1 MLRAFWNYL
10 FSPSNQQESIPLQR
24 PRKYPR
30 TLESESAASPS
41 HSRRETQQNFN
52 TNPYNQFTPHYP
64 PNVYPQQYIPP
75 QFQFQFPFPTGYYGG
90 LMPQLPYNPAGMQFN
105 QSPNSFQLSPN
116 PWAPNLPQMQ
126 PGIFRPPDY
135 PPPGYQGPVLNAPIA
150 SAASSSIE
158 SPAVLQT
165 QTVQH
170 ERLST
175 REDDFDPSTFDYPVG
190 YARRECIK
198 GQEPDKWNKTQWV
211 WRSSGPAKHGIH
223 DAELRKCVGVLR
235 CASCGR
241 LTRPLTQTPG
251 REKQIRAGCTSRTCS
266 IEQPLLEDLCDAR
279 AFHYKIQHGTST
291 TLVWE
296 HYGDHASHQRPPRSG
311 LSKFEQDQ
319 LDLQVQRRP
328 GATVHALRTGDI
340 VPGSVPLAD
349 ISPCLA
355 NPKAARYAVGKSQ
368 ARLGIVS
375 QSVKGGLASISA
387 IGDLQTRLPTP
398 FIVASSLANPT
409 HITLQTPFMD
419 DIIRECV
426 ESWLLDPEQGPTAT
440 RHGFVIDGDLSFFQL
455 GTLLATCAFSM
466 TSYEWIPVLYSWINR
481 QDTAHHRPIFA
492 HLFKCVIKHAGSRFQ
507 RKLLLSVMDYSGAQR
522 AAQAEEYADAII
534 SISPNFSSLSP
545 QAQLVERQQLVK
557 EAEEAVVGCE
567 VHFWRSA
574 DRISNTHSLV
584 PPEMK
589 HVFQEGVYELLSANT
604 TTERFDQVVRDLKS
618 TFPRTKN
625 WFSWWERG
633 PIAAMI
639 FPVKRSVPPELV
651 ARVPST
657 TNPIEHQHSLLHHGV
672 GKDQELAPGIEK
684 LYLHVREM
692 EKKSRAIKGQYGHF
706 NASDPRNPRPPK
718 PRAFQF
724 NDGRAPDTIEA
735 LAAADGQ
742 QGADEIVVSNPK
754 VDFPLICLK
763 SYPWDAPNSCF
774 FDNGMEMWY
783 QAFLRWQIPEREQF
797 LSQLPSVSAL
807 SCFFYH
813 FQRRIR
819 YLTNQKSTEAERE
832 RHLNQELGL
841 GQAKARQ
848 FIFNRWMLYSD
859 PASYGCATTWMHHAI
874 RDSNTGD
881 AVHSIFGV
889 GHRLVG
895 HCLANHRVIVR
906 IGAFQTS
913 FRLNVFDIR
922 TARAKFGP
930 EATLTD
936 YFSTAIPRKDVGTDH
951 SGTTVVHSM
960 EISPCPHPECTHS
973 SLLPIVDSI
982 ETEWPK
988 ILHLRPETSTLAR
1001 FPLDKTFE
1009 ISDEAGNLVQYQLIG
1024 TISFDAGRKHWT
1036 SKFLINDVTF
1046 SYDDTWN
1053 NGTLRSRGQG
1063 DLITIPDNTEVLWVF
1078 HRSSVHAKT
1087 MRSFKDTVSTYAEAL
1102 DRENRRPKTPP
1113 IEIRDTPSPDNSFA
1127 DFQTADDG
1135 EDVVM
1140 SELVGSGVFSPVFP
1154 LNLLPLEHS
1163 PPPPPVVGPEYPPPT
1178 DWCTE
1183 CSKFCDPT
1191 APVPLIRCAGCSF
1204 LTHVP
1209 CIVQEQFTTD
1219 VQWLCSRCTLILE
1232 PEPSWTDELLDTYAM
1247 FPGSSGKTF
1256 YPARIASVTSTG
1268 LVRVEWYKD
1277 NVYPSFDRPME
1288 SEFVVTKAEC
1298 AKAAGANV
1306 DSNVGMI
1313 KWPYRLVEDAH
1324 DIHGYENPEISDALL
1339 HACQPILDIIKCN
1352 TEHPIQ
1358 LDYEAW
1364 MDSAPINE
1372 EKRANGFAGRFNI
1385 GILPGDASLIE
1396 PHIQELTSTLF
1407 PFDPDS
1413 KTPHTMKSRRWFQ
1426 TVGPI
1431 LFQLV
1436 ILRIYLRRHPSDDI
1450 QIYFLSRFFTSE
1462 ELRALPLDDPLWNAK
1477 AGNIIRNITTPEL
1490 VLNTPEHKQPGRS
1503 ISYDFTKMKLRFTRA
1518 AEGRIPSTFD
1528 LASAFGGNGDEYV
1541 WQSSELPGLFE
1552 QFIDPPP
1559 SSPLTALS
1567 DIEVEPRPPS
1577 PAPLVERTKRR
1588 RAVEDIGGRES
1599 DSENKVGKKSKK
1611 VATRRSARVQ
1621 VHLRHIYVLELNSLN
1636 HSARRVQYD

>member
-1 MLRAFWNYL
+1 MFKAIWSF
-10 FSPSNQQESIPLQR
+10 FFPPSQPQVPIPHQH
-24 PRKYPR
+24 PRKYPHTG
-30 TLESESAASPS
+30 TLESDSSDPR
-41 HSRRETQQNFN
+41 SRRG
-52 TNPYNQFTPHYP
+52 TNAPNNINSYNENY
-64 PNVYPQQYIPP
+64 VYGYPQQYLPPLQP
-75 QFQFQFPFPTGYYGG
+75 QFQPSY
-90 LMPQLPYNPAGMQFN
+90 PAGYPPYHPMPPALQFN
-105 QSPNSFQLSPN
+105 QPGYPFHFPPNL
-116 PWAPNLPQMQ
+116 WVPNLPAANYVQ
-126 PGIFRPPDY
+126 PGMFPPPNY
-135 PPPGYQGPVLNAPIA
+135 PPPGWQGPPSHATTVPSSSFAQAAESSVVAGNG
-150 SAASSSIE
+150 SATKHETSRASS
-158 SPAVLQT
+158 
-165 QTVQH
+165 
-170 ERLST
+170 
-175 REDDFDPSTFDYPVG
+175 FNFPVG
-190 YARRECIK
+190 FVRRECVK
-198 GQEPDKWNKTQWV
+198 GQEEDGWDRTNWV
-211 WRSSGPAKHGIH
+211 WRSWGTREYNGHP
-223 DAELRKCVGVLR
+223 DAELRVCVGCFR
-235 CASCGR
+235 CGNCGR
-241 LTRPLTQTPG
+241 LTRPHTQAPG
-251 REKQIRAGCTSRTCS
+251 REKQIAKGCTNQTCPIGVPLQHDKCEARTY
-266 IEQPLLEDLCDAR
+266 R
-279 AFHYKIQHGTST
+279 YKTST

-296 HYGDHASHQRPPRSG
+296 HLGDHSTHQRPPGGR
-311 LSKFEQDQ
+311 LSKFEEDA
-319 LDLQVQRRP
+319 LDIQVQRRP
-328 GATVHALRTGDI
+328 GASAHELRTGDI
-340 VPGSVPLAD
+340 NPGSIPLAD
-349 ISPCLA
+349 ISPALA
-355 NPKAARYAVGKSQ
+355 NPKAARYALGKSQ
-368 ARLGIVS
+368 ARLGITS
-375 QSVKGGLASISA
+375 SSVKGGLASISA
-387 IGDLQTRLPTP
+387 IGDLQNRLPTP
-398 FIVASSLANPT
+398 FIIASSLANPT

-419 DIIRECV
+419 NIIRECV
-426 ESWLLDPEQGPTAT
+426 ESWILDLATGPTVG
-440 RHGFVIDGDLSFFQL
+440 RHGLVVDGDLSFFQL

-466 TSYEWIPVLYSWINR
+466 TSYDWIPVLYSWINH
-481 QDTAHHRPIFA
+481 QDTAHHRQHFA
-492 HLFKCVIKHAGSRFQ
+492 HLFRAIIKHAGPRFD
-507 RKLLLSVMDYSGAQR
+507 RKMLLCVSFISKSSVFLLNKNSTQVMDYSGAQR
-522 AAQAEEYADAII
+522 AAEAEEYADAII
-534 SISPNFSSLSP
+534 STSTGFASLSP
-545 QAQLVERQQLVK
+545 AAQAVERAQLVK
-557 EAEEAVVGCE
+557 EATESVVGCA

-574 DRISNTHSLV
+574 DRIMNTHSLV
-584 PPEMK
+584 PPESK
-589 HVFQEGVYELLSANT
+589 HTFESGLRELVSPST
-604 TTERFDQVVRDLKS
+604 TSERFDVVLQELKN

-625 WFSWWERG
+625 WFRWWERG
-633 PIAAMI
+633 PIMSMI
-639 FPVKRSVPPELV
+639 FRSKSAVSPEMA

-657 TNPIEHQHSLLHHGV
+657 TNPIEHQHSLLHHSV
-672 GKDQELAPGIEK
+672 GKDQEIVPGIEK

-692 EKKSRAIKGQYGHF
+692 EKKYLAIKGGHF
-706 NASDPRNPRPPK
+706 DATEPRNSRPTK
-718 PRAFQF
+718 PRVFQF

-735 LAAADGQ
+735 LAAAENKQEDV
-742 QGADEIVVSNPK
+742 EIIVSNPTI
-754 VDFPLICLK
+754 DFPLIRLK

-783 QAFLRWQIPEREQF
+783 QAFVRWQTLEREEF
-797 LSQLPSVSAL
+797 LLRLPSTSAL

-813 FQRRIR
+813 FHRRIK
-819 YLTNQKSTEAERE
+819 YLTNRKLTEAQRE
-832 RHLNQELGL
+832 LHINQELGL

-895 HCLANHRVIVR
+895 HCLANHRVNIRV
-906 IGAFQTS
+906 GAFQTS

-1009 ISDEAGNLVQYQLIG
+1009 INDEAGNHVQYQLIG

-1078 HRSSVHAKT
+1078 HRSSAHAKT

-1140 SELVGSGVFSPVFP
+1140 SELAESVFSPVFP
-1154 LNLLPLEHS
+1154 VNLLPLEHS
-1163 PPPPPVVGPEYPPPT
+1163 PPPPSVVGPEYPPPT

-1191 APVPLIRCAGCSF
+1191 APVPLIKCAGCSF

-1232 PEPSWTDELLDTYAM
+1232 PEPSWTDELLDTYVM

-1268 LVRVEWYKD
+1268 LVRVEWYRD

-1426 TVGPI
+1426 TVAPI

-1462 ELRALPLDDPLWNAK
+1462 ELRALPLDDLLWNAK

-1503 ISYDFTKMKLRFTRA
+1503 ISYDFTKMKLRFSRA

-1577 PAPLVERTKRR
+1577 PAPPVERSKRKR
-1588 RAVEDIGGRES
+1588 EVDDIGGRVET
-1599 DSENKVGKKSKK
+1599 DSKDKVEEKPKR

-1621 VHLRHIYVLELNSLN
+1621 GTTGTTKPKATRSRRQ
-1636 HSARRVQYD
+1636 ARG